1 MSVVQVSS
9 THGSVPPQVSLN
21 EKSLMNDRDSL
32 LRKYRKTKDMEDVFN
47 AYKQKRNLVTSK
59 LRHAKSAYN
68 KNLLEENFDKPRSF

>member
-1 MSVVQVSS
+1 
-9 THGSVPPQVSLN
+9 
-21 EKSLMNDRDSL
+21 MNDRDSL

-68 KNLLEENFDKPRSF
+68 KNLLEENFDKPRSFWKTTKRLYPKFWTKF